1 MIIMEGIEGGDK
13 KGQFFL
19 IAAIIIVFV
28 LFGLVA
34 VTNRITTT
42 KTEIPLIDISDELK
56 LESEST
62 INFGISNKTDID
74 SLLENFIQNYSSYLG
89 EDNQLFF
96 IYGTPEEA
104 KYVQYRVEGTGEI
117 ELNID
122 GTTTRITITNGVIS
136 TGPVN
141 NPGKKNKI
149 DVIVSGITYNFDL
162 KEGENFFFVIQ
173 EPRTER

>member
-1 MIIMEGIEGGDK
+1 MKEVKRFSK

-28 LFGLVA
+28 LFGMVA

-42 KTEIPLIDISDELK
+42 KTEIALIDISDELR

-62 INFGISNKTDID
+62 INFGISNQTDINL
-74 SLLENFIQNYSSYLG
+74 LLESFTQNYSSYLG
-89 EDNQLFF
+89 EDTQLFF
-96 IYGTPEEA
+96 VYGTPENIS
-104 KYVQYRVEGTGEI
+104 YMQYRVEGTGDI
-117 ELNID
+117 TLNI
-122 GTTTRITITNGVIS
+122 GWTPITIRITNGVIKREEI
-136 TGPVN
+136 P
-141 NPGKKNKI
+141 NPDKKNKI

-173 EPRTER
+173 APRTER